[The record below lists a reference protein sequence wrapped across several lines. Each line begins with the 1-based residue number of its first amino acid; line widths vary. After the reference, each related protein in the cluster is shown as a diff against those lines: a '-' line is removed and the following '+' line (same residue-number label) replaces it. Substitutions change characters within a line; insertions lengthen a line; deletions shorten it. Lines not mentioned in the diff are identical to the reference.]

1 MSETSDNSKIA
12 AVSASNI
19 PNSPR
24 TEVINSEEDRYDRK
38 NSKSLAKRERKALS
52 YTNQRITTRA
62 QLKDYIMD
70 TLGYPLQ
77 TVELTDEQLEDCID
91 DATQLYTKWATLPEK
106 YITMPLSAYQRGDED
121 SGEEEGLD
129 LSDYNVACVD
139 TIGGQDSFGMFG
151 ADGLWGL
158 SNCMLATGTYPFLGR
173 SFGGSSFE
181 GFTTYQCAYEF
192 CALARRLCGHEF
204 TFDFNPQTQMLVL
217 IPNPA
222 LQPEKFRDTIV
233 VFKCEC
239 VPEDRLLYG
248 NNFVKRLAVAY
259 AKIRLGTIRS
269 KFAGVSFGGGITVN
283 AAIGDEGRAEI
294 ADLIERIKKEE
305 AIGTGFLIG

>member
-1 MSETSDNSKIA
+1 
-12 AVSASNI
+12 
-19 PNSPR
+19 
-24 TEVINSEEDRYDRK
+24 
-38 NSKSLAKRERKALS
+38 
-52 YTNQRITTRA
+52 
-62 QLKDYIMD
+62 MD

-77 TVELTDEQLEDCID
+77 TVELTEEQLEDCID
-91 DATQLYTKWATLPEK
+91 DATQLYTKWATMPEK
-106 YITMPLSAYQRGDED
+106 YITMPLSSYQLGDED

-139 TIGGQDSFGMFG
+139 TIGGEDSFGMFG

-181 GFTTYQCAYEF
+181 GFTTYQCAFEF
-192 CALARRLCGHEF
+192 CSMARRLCGHEF
-204 TFDFNPQTQMLVL
+204 SWDFNPQSQMLTL

-222 LQPEKFRDTIV
+222 QTPEKFKDVIV

-239 VPEDRLLYG
+239 IPEDSVLYG

-259 AKIRLGTIRS
+259 AKVRLGTIRS
-269 KFAGVSFGGGITVN
+269 KFSGVTFGGGITVN
-283 AAIGDEGRAEI
+283 AAIGEEGKAEI
-294 ADLIERIKKEE
+294 SDLIERIKKEE
-305 AIGTGFLIG
+305 SLGTGFLFG

>member
-1 MSETSDNSKIA
+1 MSDSTSTIEDIKLSG
-12 AVSASNI
+12 SNI
-19 PNSPR
+19 PNTPR

-62 QLKDYIMD
+62 QLKDYIVD

-106 YITMPLSAYQRGDED
+106 YI
-121 SGEEEGLD
+121 
-129 LSDYNVACVD
+129 NVACVD
-139 TIGGQDSFGMFG
+139 TIGGEDSFGMFG

-192 CALARRLCGHEF
+192 CAMARRLCGHEF

-222 LQPEKFRDTIV
+222 LQPEKFKDTVV

-239 VPEDRLLYG
+239 VPEDRILYG
-248 NNFVKRLAVAY
+248 NNFVKRLAIAY
-259 AKIRLGTIRS
+259 AKVRLGTIRS
-269 KFAGVSFGGGITVN
+269 KFSGVTFGGGITVN
-283 AAIGDEGRAEI
+283 AAIGEEGKAEI

-305 AIGTGFLIG
+305 AIGTGFLCG

>member
-1 MSETSDNSKIA
+1 M
-12 AVSASNI
+12 ASSSTTI
-19 PNSPR
+19 DPEKESTTTVPR
-24 TEVINSEEDRYDRK
+24 TEVINSSENRYDRK
-38 NSKSLAKRERKALS
+38 NSKAMARRERPALS

-106 YITMPLSAYQRGDED
+106 YITMPLSAYQLGDED
-121 SGEEEGLD
+121 EGIDEGLD

-139 TIGGQDSFGMFG
+139 SIGGHDSFGMFG

-181 GFTTYQCAYEF
+181 GFTTYQCAFEF
-192 CALARRLCGHEF
+192 CAMARRLCGHQF
-204 TFDFNPQTQMLVL
+204 SYNFNPQTQMLTL

-222 LQPEKFRDTIV
+222 KDPQRFNDVLV
-233 VFKCEC
+233 VFRCEC
-239 VPEDRLLYG
+239 VPEDSILYG
-248 NNFVKRLAVAY
+248 NNFVKRLALAY
-259 AKIRLGTIRS
+259 AKVRLGTIRS
-269 KFAGVSFGGGITVN
+269 KFSGVTFAGGITVN
-283 AAIGDEGRAEI
+283 TAIGEEGRAEI
-294 ADLIERIKKEE
+294 QDLIERIKKEE
-305 AIGTGFLIG
+305 AVGTGFLFG

>member
-1 MSETSDNSKIA
+1 MASADTSTLA
-12 AVSASNI
+12 ATGRD
-19 PNSPR
+19 PQR
-24 TEVINSEEDRYDRK
+24 TEVIDSGEDRCDRK
-38 NSKSLAKRERKALS
+38 NPKSLAKRERKALS
-52 YTNQRITTRA
+52 YTNQRIRTRA

-106 YITMPLSAYQRGDED
+106 YITMPLSGYQLGDED

-129 LSDYNVACVD
+129 LSDYNVACVSA
-139 TIGGQDSFGMFG
+139 IGGHDSFGMFG

-181 GFTTYQCAYEF
+181 GFTTYQCAFEF
-192 CALARRLCGHEF
+192 CSMARRLCGHEF
-204 TFDFNPQTQMLVL
+204 TFDFNPQTQMLTL

-222 LQPEKFRDTIV
+222 KEPRKFADTIV
-233 VFKCEC
+233 VFRCEC
-239 VPEDRLLYG
+239 VPEDSVLYG
-248 NNFVKRLAVAY
+248 NNFIKRLAVAY
-259 AKIRLGTIRS
+259 AKCRLGTIRS
-269 KFAGVSFGGGITVN
+269 KFSGVTFGGNITVN
-283 AAIGDEGRAEI
+283 PGIGEEGNGEI
-294 ADLIERIKKEE
+294 KDLIERIKKEE
-305 AIGTGFLIG
+305 SVGTGFIFG